1 MINPHSFI
9 TTNFVAEKATRN
21 VDFFTTDNDDFLAR
35 ENLLRDDGRQSAKEV
50 ALAIDDDGGR
60 RESGHGGCLCE
71 WSAEA
76 KRVRWR
82 SHTP

>member
-1 MINPHSFI
+1 
-9 TTNFVAEKATRN
+9 
-21 VDFFTTDNDDFLAR
+21 
-35 ENLLRDDGRQSAKEV
+35 V